1 MKLSPFL
8 CLVFAIMVLAAC
20 KKEKSEEGPL
30 QSHVCNYSPYT
41 TGSSFNYEFVNVN
54 PPMSGDFVL
63 LVKGDSVIG
72 NESYRVLEDDI
83 TGEFSLFDCGNGDY
97 VQLLAVTGIPN
108 APTQPIKTT
117 YLKENVPLGQGW
129 SEDIPITITGL
140 GDFMLHIRYTIIQK
154 GSNKTVLGKAY
165 TNVIGVEMEVSV
177 PPFILPQILSTNYY
191 AKGVG
196 LIELDRFED
205 TTRLR
210 TYNIK
215 P

>member
-1 MKLSPFL
+1 
-8 CLVFAIMVLAAC
+8 
-20 KKEKSEEGPL
+20 
-30 QSHVCNYSPYT
+30 
-41 TGSSFNYEFVNVN
+41 VNVI
-54 PPMSGDFVL
+54 PPGSEDFVL

-72 NESYRVLEDDI
+72 NASYRVLEDDI
-83 TGEFSLFDCGNGDY
+83 TGDFSLFGCGNGDY

-129 SEDIPITITGL
+129 SEDMPITISGL
-140 GDFMLHIRYTIIQK
+140 GDFILNIHYTVVQK

-165 TNVIGVEMEVSV
+165 TDVIGVEMEVSV
-177 PPFILPQILSTNYY
+177 PPFIPPQILSTNYY

-196 LIELDRFED
+196 LIELDRVED

-210 TYNIK
+210 SYIIAR
-215 P
+215 

>member
-8 CLVFAIMVLAAC
+8 SLVFAVMVLAAC
-20 KKEKSEEGPL
+20 KKETSYEGPL
-30 QSHVCNYSPYT
+30 QSHVCNYAPYT
-41 TGSSFNYEFVNVN
+41 AGSSFNYEFVNVN
-54 PPMSGDFVL
+54 PAGSEDFVL
-63 LVKGDSVIG
+63 MVKGDSVIG

-83 TGEFSLFDCGNGDY
+83 TGEFSLFDCNGVDY

-129 SEDIPITITGL
+129 SEDIPVTITGL
-140 GDFMLHIRYTIIQK
+140 GDFMLNIRYTIIQK

-177 PPFILPQILSTNYY
+177 PPFISPQILSTNYY
-191 AKGVG
+191 AKDVG

-210 TYNIK
+210 SHIIR